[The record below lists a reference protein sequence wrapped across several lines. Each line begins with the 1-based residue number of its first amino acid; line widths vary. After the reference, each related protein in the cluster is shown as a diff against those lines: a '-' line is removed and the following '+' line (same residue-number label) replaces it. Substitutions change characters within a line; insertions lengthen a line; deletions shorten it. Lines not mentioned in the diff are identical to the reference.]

1 MMRKAVAVLALA
13 AAAAVALGGC
23 TNVTQMRQAYEAG
36 DETQL
41 ARLLEIAGRVDYPY
55 ATRKQAVM
63 ALGDIGRPEATP
75 VLLTILQGYDRRT
88 SLKEETLIALGKIG
102 DPDTAGPIGHLLD
115 RSLSQPNGELR
126 MAALTV
132 LGQLGGDKSAEVL
145 INALQYYDMLT
156 VRAEQGR
163 MRGVFS
169 GDDRAIRA
177 MRDSVRTPYG
187 GAPRMSS
194 LTGETGGPTSLFGP
208 EMDFVPE
215 MVDDDT
221 PKERAMAH
229 EALVR
234 VGADAIPVIHRFL
247 SSRDMTLSLK
257 EELTGIAD
265 QIADQSTGP
274 AEAEGS

>member
-1 MMRKAVAVLALA
+1 
-13 AAAAVALGGC
+13 
-23 TNVTQMRQAYEAG
+23 MRQAYEAG

-41 ARLLEIAGRVDYPY
+41 TRLLEIAGRVDYPY